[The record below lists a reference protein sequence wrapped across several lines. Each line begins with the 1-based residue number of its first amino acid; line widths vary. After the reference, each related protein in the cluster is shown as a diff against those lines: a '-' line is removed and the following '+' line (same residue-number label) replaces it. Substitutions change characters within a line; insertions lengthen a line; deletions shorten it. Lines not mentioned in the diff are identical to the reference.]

1 MMINNVRYTGEIKC
15 RTVMA
20 TAAFNKKKALFSSK
34 LYLNLKKKLVKCQIW
49 NLALYG
55 TETWTLGKVEQKY
68 LESFEMLCWRRM
80 ERIS

>member
-1 MMINNVRYTGEIKC
+1 
-15 RTVMA
+15 MA